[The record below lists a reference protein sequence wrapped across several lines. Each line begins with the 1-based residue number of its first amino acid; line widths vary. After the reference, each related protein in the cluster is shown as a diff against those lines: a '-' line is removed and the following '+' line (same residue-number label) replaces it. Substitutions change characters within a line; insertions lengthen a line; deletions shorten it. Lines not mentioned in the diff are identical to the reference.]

1 MFFVV
6 LVFPGPAH
14 VHVHDPVWTPVIAAV
29 VLGIINAIL
38 RPILIILTL
47 PVEILTLGLFT
58 LVINAITFWLV
69 AQIHAIGLSVDGF
82 GSAFWAALILAI
94 VSFILSHIV
103 KEVDKGRQTTP

>member
-14 VHVHDPVWTPVIAAV
+14 VHVHDPVWTPIIAAV

-58 LVINAITFWLV
+58 LVINAITFWIVTL
-69 AQIHAIGLSVDGF
+69 IRPIGLTADGF
-82 GSAFWAALILAI
+82 GWIFWSALILAI

>member
-6 LVFPGPAH
+6 YVFPGDAH
-14 VHVHDPVWTPVIAAV
+14 GVHVTGPMAAVIAAV

-58 LVINAITFWLV
+58 LVINAITFWIV

>member
-1 MFFVV
+1 M
-6 LVFPGPAH
+6 PSTEQDPAH
-14 VHVHDPVWTPVIAAV
+14 RNGA
-29 VLGIINAIL
+29 NAGAWRSPRAIFISL
-38 RPILIILTL
+38 RTQLISGLIFALPI
-47 PVEILTLGLFT
+47 
-58 LVINAITFWLV
+58 AITFWIV